1 MAVGE
6 RQSNMKSKRIRF
18 FQIGILM
25 LNIVTVIGIGAFICY
40 TTELICNRYDAREF
54 LSGVTA
60 IPWNPWRKLWIC
72 VFLLL
77 LLCIS
82 FGLRETVFK

>member
-25 LNIVTVIGIGAFICY
+25 LNIVTVIGIVLGHLHQLAKAYGKAVKI
-40 TTELICNRYDAREF
+40 TLI
-54 LSGVTA
+54 
-60 IPWNPWRKLWIC
+60 
-72 VFLLL
+72 
-77 LLCIS
+77 
-82 FGLRETVFK
+82 